1 MKLKPIRKI
10 SVSSPSFCKNSRLVE
25 TLIKSFPGAEVQINA
40 SGIPLSGRDLIRY
53 FQSSDAI
60 ILGTEIFSK
69 EIIDELPDLK
79 VVSKYGV
86 GVDNVDIVHLQA
98 KNISFCWEGGVN
110 RRSVSEMTLAFMI
123 GLFRN
128 LFYTNSLLGKEI
140 WIKRGGAQLSG
151 KTVGILGC
159 GFIGE
164 DLLRLLQPFHCQVL
178 IHDLLDKSMVATCY
192 GAKQVSLE
200 HILQEADLITLHL
213 PLTDQTN
220 GLVNETFLSKMKKGS
235 FLINTCRG
243 GVVLEKDLKKYLEMA
258 VESHPQSTIQ
268 GAALDVLQKE
278 PPDSYELLKLPNL
291 FVTPHIGG
299 NAMEAVLAMGSSA
312 IDGLIRWET
321 EVNFNQIKI

>member
-1 MKLKPIRKI
+1 MKPKSIRKI
-10 SVSSPSFCKNSRLVE
+10 SVSSPSFSKNSKLVD
-25 TLIKSFPGAEVQINA
+25 TLIQSFPGAEVQFNA
-40 SGIPLSGRDLIRY
+40 SGIPLSGSDLVRY

-69 EIIDELPDLK
+69 EIIEELPDLK

-86 GVDNVDIVHLQA
+86 GVDNVDIPYLQS

-123 GLFRN
+123 GLSRN
-128 LFYTNSLLGKEI
+128 LFYTNSLLGNEI
-140 WIKRGGAQLSG
+140 WLKSGGAQLSG

-164 DLLRLLQPFHCQVL
+164 DLLRLLQPFHCRVL
-178 IHDLLDKSMVATCY
+178 IHDLLDKSIVATCY
-192 GAKQVSLE
+192 GGKQVSLE
-200 HILQEADLITLHL
+200 QILQEAEIISLHL
-213 PLTDQTN
+213 PLTEQTRGMVDEN
-220 GLVNETFLSKMKKGS
+220 FLSKMKKGS

-243 GVVLEKDLKKYLEMA
+243 GVVQEKDLWKYLEMA
-258 VESHPQSTIQ
+258 LQSHPKSTIQ

-278 PPDSYELLKLPNL
+278 PPESYQSLKLPNL

-299 NAMEAVLAMGSSA
+299 NAMEAVLAMGNSA
-312 IDGLIRWET
+312 IEGLLRWEK
-321 EVNFNQIKI
+321 E